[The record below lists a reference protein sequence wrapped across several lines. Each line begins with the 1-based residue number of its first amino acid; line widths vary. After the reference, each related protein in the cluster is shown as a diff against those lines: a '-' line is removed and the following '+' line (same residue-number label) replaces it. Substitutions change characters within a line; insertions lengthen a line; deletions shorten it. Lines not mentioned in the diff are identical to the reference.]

1 MKASRTISRHRNSP
15 MRLCRWVGAIALAVA
30 LGSSQAEQPT
40 PRAVLVQPS
49 GPEVPANLLRLSIR
63 FAAQVE
69 GPLLPRLSLLR
80 ADGRQVEAPFLEQEL
95 WSPSGKI
102 LTVMMHP
109 GRVKTGLKAH
119 DEEGPILSAGDDV
132 ALALD
137 GVPIKRWRVGPADEI
152 GPMASEWK
160 VSAVRADSRQPL
172 VVALDGPIDGRDA
185 DYLAIADVRGRRVA
199 GRARL
204 TNGESTWTF
213 TPSAPWRPG
222 AYKLVVRGTLEDPA
236 GNRLNSHFENS
247 IYSPPGPPV
256 DAVVPFTVGSSR
268 HPANTAVSQR
278 NQILSPSFEGKAAL
292 EFFETS
298 GRNLLSADAAA
309 GVRHHV
315 ALSVVGTDR
324 LLESG
329 YFRGKMVQER
339 LIMAAGIP
347 YTTVHSTQFFEFLGS
362 IAQFR
367 PDEGDGCQLAGAYD
381 YKERQYGYEQGTPA
395 NSHRFLRPTGSRSL
409 Y

>member
-1 MKASRTISRHRNSP
+1 MH
-15 MRLCRWVGAIALAVA
+15 LCRLVFATSLAVS
-30 LGSSQAEQPT
+30 LGCAYAEQQA
-40 PRAVLVQPS
+40 PRVVLVQPS
-49 GPEVPANLLRLSIR
+49 GPEVPANLLRLSIS

-69 GPLLPRLSLLR
+69 GRLLPRLSLLR

-102 LTVMMHP
+102 LTVLMHP
-109 GRVKTGLKAH
+109 GRVKTGLNARNEK
-119 DEEGPILSAGDDV
+119 GPILSAGDDV

-160 VSAVRADSRQPL
+160 VSAVRAESKQPL

-236 GNRLNSHFENS
+236 GNRPGSHFETP
-247 IYSPPGPPV
+247 IHSPPGPPV
-256 DAVVPFTVGSSR
+256 DAVVPFAVG
-268 HPANTAVSQR
+268 
-278 NQILSPSFEGKAAL
+278 
-292 EFFETS
+292 
-298 GRNLLSADAAA
+298 D
-309 GVRHHV
+309 
-315 ALSVVGTDR
+315 ALS
-324 LLESG
+324 
-329 YFRGKMVQER
+329 Q
-339 LIMAAGIP
+339 A
-347 YTTVHSTQFFEFLGS
+347 
-362 IAQFR
+362 
-367 PDEGDGCQLAGAYD
+367 
-381 YKERQYGYEQGTPA
+381 
-395 NSHRFLRPTGSRSL
+395 LRSRM
-409 Y
+409 